1 MEALIE
7 NDATERLNEH
17 LKTNF
22 YPMKSFLLC
31 AILLAFLFPLIES
44 PVWARERAGVK
55 FEESISIDDTQ
66 LTLNGLALRS
76 ERVLFMNF
84 NVYVAGLYLLNKTQD
99 GEAILASDTPRHL
112 ITHFLHS
119 RVTRKEL
126 TDAWKESFVRHN
138 YQGEKVDQFLAFHTE
153 DLRKGEKMI
162 FTYIPGKGTTVNMK
176 GKVCGTIPGKDFAD
190 ALFSIYI
197 SKNAGLP
204 RIRDGLLGK

>member
-1 MEALIE
+1 VL
-7 NDATERLNEH
+7 T
-17 LKTNF
+17 
-22 YPMKSFLLC
+22 
-31 AILLAFLFPLIES
+31 LAFSLVAS
-44 PVWARERAGVK
+44 PATARKMAGVD
-55 FEESISIDDTQ
+55 FADSISIEGNK
-66 LTLNGLALRS
+66 LTLNGLAMRS
-76 ERVLFMNF
+76 ERVLFMKF
-84 NVYVAGLYLLNKTQD
+84 NVYVAGLYLLNKAQD

-138 YQGEKVDQFLAFHTE
+138 FQGEKVDQFLAFHTE

-162 FTYIPGKGTTVNMK
+162 FTYIPGKGTTVSMK

-204 RIRDGLLGK
+204 RIRDGLLGKR

>member
-1 MEALIE
+1 
-7 NDATERLNEH
+7 
-17 LKTNF
+17 
-22 YPMKSFLLC
+22 MKKCVLCCDLLT
-31 AILLAFLFPLIES
+31 LLFPLIAS
-44 PVWARERAGVK
+44 PARALEKAGVK
-55 FEESISIDDTQ
+55 FEESITVDGSP

-99 GEAILASDTPRHL
+99 QEAILASDKPRHL

-119 RVTRKEL
+119 RITRKEM
-126 TDAWKESFVRHN
+126 TDAWKESFARHN
-138 YQGEKVDQFLAFHTE
+138 YQGEKVDRFLAFHSE
-153 DLRKGEKMI
+153 DLRKGDEMI
-162 FTYIPGKGTTVNMK
+162 FTYIPGKGTTVSMK

-197 SKNAGLP
+197 AKNAGLP